1 MNLIL
6 TFVSIALFCS
16 LTSADRQAWEQWKVQ
31 FNKNYSTEMEHSR
44 RMANFLQN
52 HNFIQQHNG
61 EYEQGVHTFK
71 VAHNAFSDMTREE
84 IQKSKGLLRIS
95 HQTNG
100 SEHYYVQG
108 SSLPASVDWR
118 QKGYVNAVKN
128 QGQYGDCYAFAT
140 TAALEGQYKKKT
152 GQLVSL
158 SEQQIADCS
167 QAYGNK
173 AGNGGN
179 PQNSFDYVKDHGIAY
194 ENDYPYI
201 AKDEQCKKVSVS
213 PVKVSGYT
221 EIAQNDEASLTNA
234 VASVGPI
241 PVAIDASL
249 HSFQFYSSGVYS
261 DSKCSS
267 TNLDHAVTV
276 VGYGTNKG
284 QNYFIIRNSWGTTW
298 GEEGYM
304 RMMRNGKNFC
314 GVATYACYPNLA

>member
-1 MNLIL
+1 
-6 TFVSIALFCS
+6 
-16 LTSADRQAWEQWKVQ
+16 
-31 FNKNYSTEMEHSR
+31 
-44 RMANFLQN
+44 MANFLQN

-84 IQKSKGLLRIS
+84 IKKSKGLLRIS
-95 HQTNG
+95 HQTNV
-100 SEHYYVQG
+100 SEHYHVQG

-118 QKGYVNAVKN
+118 QKGYVNAVKD
-128 QGQYGDCYAFAT
+128 QGQDGTCYTFAT
-140 TAALEGQYKKKT
+140 TAALEGQYMKKT
-152 GQLVSL
+152 GQLISL

-167 QAYGNK
+167 QAYGNM
-173 AGNGGN
+173 AGNGGA
-179 PQNSFDYVKDHGIAY
+179 PQYAFDYVKDHGIAY

-267 TNLDHAVTV
+267 TRLDHAVTV
-276 VGYGTNKG
+276 VGYGTDKPPNWLWKDK
-284 QNYFIIRNSWGTTW
+284 NYFIIRNSWGASW
-298 GEEGYM
+298 GEKGYM

-314 GVATYACYPNLA
+314 GVARQACFPNLA